1 MRIGSATV
9 KTNFDYPP
17 IPIRSM
23 DWSAW
28 RDGREEWHIGRGA
41 TESAAIA
48 DLREQLTDSGY
59 EEQTEDHEREARAAY
74 EAAPKPRTE
83 ICQECNEPII
93 DGQASCHKM
102 GCKSNQEIEF

>member
-28 RDGREEWHIGRGA
+28 LDGREEWHIGRGA

-48 DLREQLTDSGY
+48 DLREQLTDSGQSRTLDLQ
-59 EEQTEDHEREARAAY
+59 E
-74 EAAPKPRTE
+74 PK
-83 ICQECNEPII
+83 
-93 DGQASCHKM
+93 K
-102 GCKSNQEIEF
+102 